1 MRKQAERLLAL
12 PSYPFA
18 RWSRHVEDAV
28 RRGTEVI
35 RLHIGSPDMAPPEEV
50 IEALCQ
56 SAREPSHHGYGSY
69 RGLPALRA
77 AMSAYYGTR
86 FGVVLDPDREV
97 IPLLGS
103 KEGIVN
109 LALACLDP
117 GDGVLVP
124 DPGYA
129 PYTIGAALVG
139 AQVYRFPLLPERDY
153 LPDLDAIPPSVAEK
167 AVLLWLNYP
176 NNPTGATADLEFFS
190 QAVNYAR
197 RYDLLVCHDAPYC
210 DVTYDGYLAPS
221 LLQVPGA
228 PEVAVE
234 FNSLS
239 KTYNMAGWR
248 IGMAVGNADVLA
260 SLAQVKSNMDSG
272 IFRALQDAAVCALSV
287 ERAWI
292 TARNQVYRE
301 RLEIMLQGL
310 RAAGI
315 KAMRP
320 RAGLYVWARIPG
332 PVQGLAATE
341 WNSDQFALQLLE
353 QMGVAVAPGSFFGP
367 AGEGYVRLSI
377 TAPAS
382 KIRVAMERIAQFTNS
397 MGSAPA

>member
-1 MRKQAERLLAL
+1 
-12 PSYPFA
+12 
-18 RWSRHVEDAV
+18 
-28 RRGTEVI
+28 
-35 RLHIGSPDMAPPEEV
+35 
-50 IEALCQ
+50 
-56 SAREPSHHGYGSY
+56 
-69 RGLPALRA
+69 
-77 AMSAYYGTR
+77 
-86 FGVVLDPDREV
+86 
-97 IPLLGS
+97 
-103 KEGIVN
+103 
-109 LALACLDP
+109 
-117 GDGVLVP
+117 
-124 DPGYA
+124 
-129 PYTIGAALVG
+129 
-139 AQVYRFPLLPERDY
+139 
-153 LPDLDAIPPSVAEK
+153 
-167 AVLLWLNYP
+167 
-176 NNPTGATADLEFFS
+176 
-190 QAVNYAR
+190 
-197 RYDLLVCHDAPYC
+197 
-210 DVTYDGYLAPS
+210 
-221 LLQVPGA
+221 
-228 PEVAVE
+228 
-234 FNSLS
+234 
-239 KTYNMAGWR
+239 
-248 IGMAVGNADVLA
+248 
-260 SLAQVKSNMDSG
+260 
-272 IFRALQDAAVCALSV
+272 VCALSV

>member
-1 MRKQAERLLAL
+1 MRMSKRLDTLQPYLFVEISKRIAEKRAKGIDVISFGIGDPDIPTPTHIIETLCREARN
-12 PSYPFA
+12 PVNHRYPE
-18 RWSRHVEDAV
+18 SD
-28 RRGTEVI
+28 
-35 RLHIGSPDMAPPEEV
+35 
-50 IEALCQ
+50 
-56 SAREPSHHGYGSY
+56 
-69 RGLPALRA
+69 GLPELRKA
-77 AMSAYYGTR
+77 VAYWYEKR
-86 FGVVLDPDREV
+86 FGVTLDPNKE
-97 IPLLGS
+97 IEPLIGA
-103 KEGIVN
+103 KEG
-109 LALACLDP
+109 LAHMAFCLIDAGDIALITDPAYPVYSIGTRLA
-117 GDGVLVP
+117 GGE
-124 DPGYA
+124 
-129 PYTIGAALVG
+129 PYFL
-139 AQVYRFPLLPERDY
+139 PLTKENKF
-153 LPDLDAIPPSVAEK
+153 LPDLDNIPGE
-167 AVLLWLNYP
+167 VLTRAKCLWLNYP
-176 NNPTGATADLEFFS
+176 NNPTGAVAGLDFFEK
-190 QAVNYAR
+190 AVAFGKKHNIPV
-197 RYDLLVCHDAPYC
+197 LHDGPYSE
-210 DVTYDGYLAPS
+210 VAYDGYQPAS
-221 LLQVPGA
+221 FMQAKGSKDIGM
-228 PEVAVE
+228 E
-234 FNSLS
+234 FHSCS
-239 KTYNMAGWR
+239 KTYNMTGWR
-248 IGMAVGNADVLA
+248 IGMAVGNPELIGALKNI
-260 SLAQVKSNMDSG
+260 KSNMDSG